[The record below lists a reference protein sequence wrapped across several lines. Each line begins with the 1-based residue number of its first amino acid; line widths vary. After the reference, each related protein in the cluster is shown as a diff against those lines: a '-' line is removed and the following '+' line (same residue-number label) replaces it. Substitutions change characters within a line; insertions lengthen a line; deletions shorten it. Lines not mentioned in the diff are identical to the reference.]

1 MADGNVG
8 RVNVELGL
16 DTRNLKK
23 GIKDA
28 VQSLEKIADTAET
41 VGSEAEASFDKAG
54 KATQEFG
61 ARGVRAAQD
70 LNKSF
75 FGLEANIKGVET
87 ATERYKREMESLTPA
102 VNKAKRS
109 LDDVGKG
116 MTQMGQKLSMSLT
129 LPLVTTGGA
138 AIKMANDFEF
148 AMSSITGLVGISSA
162 QVGQMEDDVRSMA
175 VEYGRSAKESADAL
189 YFIMSAGIDASD
201 AMGVLEASLKASSVG
216 LGETQIIAD
225 TVSSAINAYGIANL
239 SAAEATDSLI
249 AAVREGKMEAD
260 QLAGA
265 LPRVLP
271 IASAMGVTFQEVS
284 AAFAAMSL
292 NGTDANEAATQ
303 IRGILS
309 SLLNPAKQ
317 AEEQL
322 NAMGL
327 SGSMLRKVIK
337 EDGLLA
343 GLELLTQAFGTNEE
357 AAGVVFGNIRALTG
371 VMSLFGEATDG
382 TKEIFADLT
391 DNTGDLDKAF
401 GAMSQTGMFKV
412 NQAVASMKD
421 AFISLGQ
428 ALVPVVVPVLK
439 TIANALA
446 GVARFINGLPGPIK
460 TVIVVMGGLAAA
472 TGPVLIAVGMMVK
485 AFAALKA
492 AALASAGAQGL
503 GAMATGFKT
512 LIPMLTNP
520 YFLGAA
526 AVAVG
531 IGAAFKAMGDN
542 AREAEA
548 RQQRLT
554 DQLIAANDPT
564 LTLIES
570 VKSLG
575 EAYANAAS
583 ETDGLAPAAMNANEL
598 FVAGE
603 LAAKELDSA
612 FAATGV
618 SIADLTKVLATG
630 TNAFDNFNTELAITG
645 DSEIGNALRKAADG
659 GMAFGDALADAYER
673 GDLTRQQLIQLVEV
687 LDKSADAF
695 DDSREAADKESKTL
709 LYTGDTLDR
718 YNALLGDKYVAIRDN
733 AIAAAEAAGSEYVY
747 SDALASVEDYIDRV
761 EYTQARLNETTA
773 DAGTETKK
781 VVPIVRNLDEVLRGL
796 RDASEEGQASFA
808 GLANE
813 LNIVGDVLA
822 NNLQLMLMDTQD
834 TAVALFKDLADG
846 ETTFLDVERAVRQ
859 SANQIGELVV
869 QTSNLGGKTSD
880 AIPQILQIMD
890 ALYDGAQ
897 AAGVSRAAVT
907 GLIKEIGFL
916 DQLSPEIAL
925 ALTLDTKGIEAQI
938 QLLVDQLKS
947 TGGRSGAI
955 RDQIDQLGELLKA
968 VRGAETQRGRGGGGG
983 GGDKKNPFDWVKDW
997 VADIKQY
1004 TERLF
1009 KRDFA
1014 DKLVASTAPEIADAL
1029 ADVFKEAQKLM
1040 IDKLPGGEGL
1050 AKLFASTTTALQGL
1064 ANQLED
1070 TGDAVRPIEGLRTKF
1085 KNAVAEVRRLED
1097 ALTDLE
1103 DRFKQFNRTE
1113 VSGNLT
1119 ALEALDRGL
1128 EKYDQLR
1135 SELESLKQTYQ
1146 EFASVPSPLETQLE
1160 SYQRAADAVQA
1171 VKDEL
1176 ADLDRMM
1183 TGLTGLDLE
1192 RARLDDLSSSLEN
1205 LKASQIDFAE
1215 STAKGLGTIPFQAR
1229 GGALGQAKRYLA
1241 KVESFRDVISGL
1253 RDREFPLEIIREVL
1267 SAGIDGGTALGKK
1280 LLSLSDADLSELKRV
1295 QKSIGE
1301 VTGQI
1306 GTISA
1311 NVLFSADVSQAES
1324 AFNRQMG
1331 LVKQMY
1337 AQALVQAEANFASQ
1351 KAITQGMYEQQIAQA
1366 SAVLETQKVV
1376 VQGLFQTAIAE
1387 AKKNLEDARVVAT
1400 QLQTAL
1406 QGVEGAMRNFITA
1419 LLDAIAKAGQQQPP
1433 AQGGSTTAPTG
1444 GMVPGT
1450 NIPALIG
1457 TGDTGAPKP
1466 GQTVGGPDRIWGG
1479 TGGGAVVDG
1488 VFIPPGIN
1496 WGALGR
1502 RAAGG
1507 PVVGGSPY
1515 MVGELGPELFVPRS
1529 SGTVVPNDS
1538 LGMGGSTYNI
1548 SVNARGDGAD
1558 IGRQVVKAIQEYER
1572 RNGTGWRS

>member
-148 AMSSITGLVGISSA
+148 AMSSITGLVGINA
-162 QVGQMEDDVRSMA
+162 DQVKQMETGVRAMG

-189 YFIMSAGIDASD
+189 YFIMSAGIEASD
-201 AMGVLEASLKASSVG
+201 AMGVLEASLKASAVG

-239 SAAEATDSLI
+239 SASEATDSLV

-271 IASAMGVTFQEVS
+271 IASAMGVSFQEVS

-292 NGTDANEAATQ
+292 NGTDASEAATQ

-309 SLLNPAKQ
+309 SLMNPAKQ
-317 AEEQL
+317 AEDQL
-322 NAMGL
+322 AALGL
-327 SGSMLRKVIK
+327 SGSMLRQVIR

-357 AAGVVFGNIRALTG
+357 AAGLVFGNVRALTG

-421 AFISLGQ
+421 AMVSLGQ

-446 GVARFINGLPGPIK
+446 SVGRFFTDLPGPIR

-472 TGPVLIAVGMMVK
+472 AGPVLIAVGMMVK
-485 AFAALKA
+485 AFAALKT

-503 GAMATGFKT
+503 GAMGTGLNR
-512 LIPMLTNP
+512 LIPILTNP

-531 IGAAFKAMGDN
+531 IGVAFNAMSKN
-542 AREAEA
+542 AQEAEE
-548 RQQRLT
+548 RQKRLT
-554 DQLIAANDPT
+554 QQLIDANDPT

-570 VKSLG
+570 VKGLAA
-575 EAYANAAS
+575 AYADAADQ
-583 ETDGLAPAAMNANEL
+583 TAGLAPAAMNANEL

-603 LAAKELDSA
+603 LAAQGFDSA
-612 FAATGV
+612 FASAGV
-618 SIADLTKVLATG
+618 SIADLSAELSSG
-630 TNAFDNFNTELAITG
+630 TNEFDAFASRLTQNANGVTG
-645 DSEIGNALRKAADG
+645 YRDILDQAVAAGMPFAESLR
-659 GMAFGDALADAYER
+659 DAYEA
-673 GDLTRQQLIQLVEV
+673 GTLLGPQIAEMVTM
-687 LDKSADAF
+687 LDKTADAF
-695 DDSREAADKESKTL
+695 DDSREAANNEAKAL
-709 LYTGDTLDR
+709 LYTGDSLTR
-718 YNALLGDKYVAIRDN
+718 YNSILGEGFISIRDR
-733 AIAAAEAAGSEYVY
+733 AIANAAATGSEYVY
-747 SDALASVEDYIDRV
+747 ADALKAVEDAVDRV
-761 EYTQARLNETTA
+761 EYVQARLNGTTA
-773 DAGTETKK
+773 DTTNETKK
-781 VVPIVRNLDEVLRGL
+781 AVPIVRNLDEVLRGL

-808 GLANE
+808 ALANE

-822 NNLQLMLMDTQD
+822 NNLQLMLMDTRDQ
-834 TAVALFKDLADG
+834 AVALFNELADG
-846 ETTFLDVERAVRQ
+846 ETTFTDVERAVRQ

-925 ALTLDTKGIEAQI
+925 ALTLDTAGIEAQI

-955 RDQIDQLGELLKA
+955 SQQIDDLGKLLKA
-968 VRGAETQRGRGGGGG
+968 VRGAESMRGGGGGG

-1050 AKLFASTTTALQGL
+1050 AKLFDSTTIALQGL

-1085 KNAVAEVRRLED
+1085 KDAVAEVRRLED

-1128 EKYDQLR
+1128 EKYDQLK
-1135 SELESLKQTYQ
+1135 SDLESLKQTYQ

-1351 KAITQGMYEQQIAQA
+1351 KAITQGLYEQQIAQA
-1366 SAVLETQKVV
+1366 QSVLETQKVV

-1387 AKKNLEDARVVAT
+1387 AKKNLEDARSVAT

-1406 QGVEGAMRNFITA
+1406 QGVERAMRDFITA
-1419 LLDAIAKAGQQQPP
+1419 LLNAIAQAAQQQPP

-1450 NIPALIG
+1450 NIPAVIG

-1466 GQTVGGPDRIWGG
+1466 GQVVGGPDRIWGG
-1479 TGGGAVVDG
+1479 TGGGGVVDG
-1488 VFIPPGIN
+1488 IYIPPGIDFSKL
-1496 WGALGR
+1496 AT
-1502 RAAGG
+1502 GG
-1507 PVVGGSPY
+1507 PARAGSPY

-1529 SGTVVPNDS
+1529 SGTVVPNDA

-1572 RNGTGWRS
+1572 RNGTGWRA